1 MRGIHVRRDAYVTVA
16 GTDLIRAP
24 SGEFVVLEDNL
35 RVPSGVSYMLVS
47 RQVMKRIFPDL
58 FRQCGVQPIE
68 HYSQALLATLRA
80 WRRRG
85 APIRP
90 SRC

>member
-1 MRGIHVRRDAYVTVA
+1 M
-16 GTDLIRAP
+16 P

-58 FRQCGVQPIE
+58 FRQCGVQGIGECAEPL
-68 HYSQALLATLRA
+68 HARDD
-80 WRRRG
+80 RRG
-85 APIRP
+85 NMCIG
-90 SRC
+90 CMDE